1 VFDEDI
7 ADRNFIVHASHILTS
22 KNHDGINEG
31 PEIQLVTPKGIREE
45 LHPGDFCAISCKFIG
60 SNTRRPDQLHYISAT
75 RTNLGHE
82 NNLPFSVEDEAVN
95 KTAIIGLGIIMEKD
109 VVDAKEA
116 GGKAKVFLTLK
127 SMDYDPIVSS
137 IWA

>member
-1 VFDEDI
+1 
-7 ADRNFIVHASHILTS
+7 
-22 KNHDGINEG
+22 
-31 PEIQLVTPKGIREE
+31 
-45 LHPGDFCAISCKFIG
+45 
-60 SNTRRPDQLHYISAT
+60 
-75 RTNLGHE
+75 
-82 NNLPFSVEDEAVN
+82 VN